1 MTNTTPSPGND
12 TGLSDAQRRAP
23 ITQDDLMTLN
33 GLALAIE
40 LCSDVIDG
48 LIDPGTAKGAGC
60 LAPSW
65 RQASPSHRA
74 DLERADMAAGKK

>member
-1 MTNTTPSPGND
+1 MTKATPTPGND

-23 ITQDDLMTLN
+23 ITEEDLMTLN

-48 LIDPGTAKGAGC
+48 LIDPGTAKRALPTLVRLHRDALDQILTHAHEAQKGGA
-60 LAPSW
+60 A
-65 RQASPSHRA
+65 
-74 DLERADMAAGKK
+74 